1 MVVTGGKG
9 KDRDCSVWRGLA
21 DVPSATGATR
31 TDLSMKGFHMARL
44 PIQDVAGAT
53 GSNKDIFAALQ
64 KGLGMV
70 PNMTRVMA
78 NSPAVLQAFA
88 QFNGALGGAKLPA
101 QIREQIALL
110 TAESNACTYCLSAH
124 TAIGKMIG
132 LTQDQMD
139 GARHEESADPKTLAA
154 LHFAKSVLE
163 TRGGVDESDLR
174 AVRAAGFGD
183 AEIAE
188 IVATVA
194 LNVFTNYFNRAFDV
208 DVDFPVVRAHHHAQ

>member
-44 PIQDVAGAT
+44 
-53 GSNKDIFAALQ
+53 FAALQ

-88 QFNGALGGAKLPA
+88 QFNGALGGAKLPT